1 MKKSVILLFSAL
13 LVLGLASGCSTQ
25 MTRYT
30 QTVDI
35 SSTDFSKLDGM
46 KKGEACISRAFIMVS
61 YDNTIET
68 AAKKAGITK
77 VMHVEKKYGNPFSP
91 FFQNCTIVYGK

>member
-1 MKKSVILLFSAL
+1 MKKSVLLLFAAL
-13 LVLGLASGCSTQ
+13 CVLALASGCSTQ

-30 QTVDI
+30 QTIDI
-35 SSTDFSKLDGM
+35 SGTDFSKLDKM
-46 KKGEACISRAFIMVS
+46 KKGEACITRAFIMVS

-68 AAKKAGITK
+68 AAKKGGITK
-77 VMHVEKKYGNPFSP
+77 VMHVEKKMGNPVSP